1 MCLIEEQAMLG
12 IEPSKY
18 ELILTQNSKSYTVSI
33 PMIRAMIAFATSTVI
48 NNNRNGRTTVITT
61 VYMLPLEAIF

>member
-1 MCLIEEQAMLG
+1 MLG

-48 NNNRNGRTTVITT
+48 NTTETVELTVITPST
-61 VYMLPLEAIF
+61 CCR

>member
-1 MCLIEEQAMLG
+1 MLG

-33 PMIRAMIAFATSTVI
+33 PMIRAMIASTSTVI
-48 NNNRNGRTTVITT
+48 NTTETVELTVITT
-61 VYMLPLEAIF
+61 VYMLPLEALSSDEMNK